1 MASKKLQ
8 GITIEINGNTSKL
21 NESLKNVNGT
31 IYKANNELKQ
41 LNSALKLDPK
51 NTQLLA
57 EKQDVLKKNIQASRD
72 KLHQLITAQK
82 QLGKYQNLTEE
93 QKEKYRELSVAI
105 TSSKKAVESM
115 NKELFKSSSSAVH
128 FKELGNTLK
137 SVGNVASEV
146 MKKVAAVTTAVSGAL
161 TAVVGMGVK
170 SYSSYEQNVGGV
182 ETLYALSEKEI
193 QEYADTY
200 GISVEEVK
208 ANNEIMNSSINTVMN
223 NAKQAYKTAGLSAN
237 EYMENV
243 TSFTASLL
251 QSLDG
256 NTQEAASVA
265 DMALI
270 DMADNAN
277 KFGTDMSSIQ
287 HAYQGFAKQNYTMLD
302 NLKLGYGGTKEE
314 MGRLLMDAQKLTDVK
329 YDINN
334 LSDVYNAIHAI
345 QENLGVTGTTAK
357 EAESTI
363 TGSAASMKS
372 AFDNFLNGSG
382 SPEALASTITVF
394 VGNITNAIVQLAP
407 NILNGIVTVINQLIP
422 QVGQLLIN
430 LVPMLWDTLN
440 ELLTSTLNL
449 ISENVD
455 PLVNTVLD
463 LVTSFINFILD
474 NLPRIIEV
482 GLQIVLALATGITDR
497 IDDIIPAVISVILKI
512 VEIIVDNV
520 DLIIEATLKLM
531 IGISK
536 GIIQSIPEI
545 LTKIVI
551 LTVKIIKAL
560 LDLLSPSNIWDVGK
574 QIVKGIWEGIS
585 NGFDWF
591 KKKIKGWV
599 GNVMSF
605 IKNLFGIHS
614 PSRVMRDEVGLQI
627 GRGVANGITKS
638 VSDVQNAMSYLSGK
652 VQTSFNPVINPTT
665 NTNPFI
671 LQIDKFVNNREQDV
685 QGLAEEMEFY
695 RRRAALAKGGN

>member
-72 KLHQLITAQK
+72 KLHQLITAQQ

-115 NKELFKSSSSAVH
+115 NNELKKTSSIDLSKIGS
-128 FKELGNTLK
+128 TLK
-137 SVGNVASEV
+137 TVGNVASEV

-170 SYSSYEQNVGGV
+170 SYASYEQNIGGV
-182 ETLYALSEKEI
+182 ETLFKDS
-193 QEYADTY
+193 ADK
-200 GISVEEVK
+200 VLE
-208 ANNEIMNSSINTVMN
+208 
-223 NAKQAYKTAGLSAN
+223 NAQNAYKTSGLSAN
-237 EYMENV
+237 DYMETV
-243 TSFTASLL
+243 TSFSASLL
-251 QSLDG
+251 QSLGGD
-256 NTQEAASVA
+256 TEKAANIA
-265 DMALI
+265 DMALV

-287 HAYQGFAKQNYTMLD
+287 NAYQGFAKQNYTMLD
-302 NLKLGYGGTKEE
+302 NLKLGYGGTKSE
-314 MGRLLMDAQKLTDVK
+314 MERLLADAQKLTGVK

-345 QENLGVTGTTAK
+345 QVNLDVTGTTAK
-357 EAESTI
+357 EAETTI
-363 TGSAASMKS
+363 SGSAASMKS

-394 VGNITNAIVQLAP
+394 VGNITNAITKLAP

-482 GLQIVLALATGITDR
+482 GLQVVLALATGITDR

-536 GIIQSIPEI
+536 GIVQSIPKI

-695 RRRAALAKGGN
+695 RRQAALAKGGN

>member
-72 KLHQLITAQK
+72 KLHQLITAQQ

-115 NKELFKSSSSAVH
+115 NNELKKTSSIDLSKIGS
-128 FKELGNTLK
+128 TLK
-137 SVGNVASEV
+137 TVGNVASEV

-170 SYSSYEQNVGGV
+170 SYASYEQNIGGV
-182 ETLYALSEKEI
+182 ETLFKDS
-193 QEYADTY
+193 ADK
-200 GISVEEVK
+200 VLE
-208 ANNEIMNSSINTVMN
+208 
-223 NAKQAYKTAGLSAN
+223 NAQNAYKTSGLSAN
-237 EYMENV
+237 DYMETV
-243 TSFTASLL
+243 TSFSASLL
-251 QSLDG
+251 QSLGGD
-256 NTQEAASVA
+256 TEKAANVA
-265 DMALI
+265 DMALV

-287 HAYQGFAKQNYTMLD
+287 NAYQGFAKQNYTMLD
-302 NLKLGYGGTKEE
+302 NLKLGYGGTKSE
-314 MGRLLMDAQKLTDVK
+314 MERLLADAQKLTGVK

-345 QENLGVTGTTAK
+345 QVNLDVTGTTAK
-357 EAESTI
+357 EAETTI
-363 TGSAASMKS
+363 SGSAASMKS

-382 SPEALASTITVF
+382 SPEALASSITTF
-394 VGNITNAIVQLAP
+394 VGNITNVITKLAP

-422 QVGQLLIN
+422 QIGQLLNN
-430 LVPMLWDTLN
+430 LVPMLWNTLN

-536 GIIQSIPEI
+536 GIVQSIPEI

-551 LTVKIIKAL
+551 LTAKIIKAL

-695 RRRAALAKGGN
+695 RRQAALAKGGN

>member
-72 KLHQLITAQK
+72 KLHQLITAQQ

-115 NKELFKSSSSAVH
+115 NNELKKTSSIDLSKIGS
-128 FKELGNTLK
+128 TLK
-137 SVGNVASEV
+137 TVGNVASEV

-170 SYSSYEQNVGGV
+170 SYASYEQNIGGV
-182 ETLYALSEKEI
+182 ETLFKDS
-193 QEYADTY
+193 ADK
-200 GISVEEVK
+200 VLE
-208 ANNEIMNSSINTVMN
+208 
-223 NAKQAYKTAGLSAN
+223 NAQNAYKTSGLSAN
-237 EYMENV
+237 DYMETV
-243 TSFTASLL
+243 TSFSASLL
-251 QSLDG
+251 QSLGGD
-256 NTQEAASVA
+256 TEKAANVA
-265 DMALI
+265 DMALV

-287 HAYQGFAKQNYTMLD
+287 NAYQGFAKQNYTMLD
-302 NLKLGYGGTKEE
+302 NLKLGYGGTKSE
-314 MGRLLMDAQKLTDVK
+314 MERLLADAQKLTGVK

-345 QENLGVTGTTAK
+345 QVNLDVTGTTAK
-357 EAESTI
+357 EAKTTI
-363 TGSAASMKS
+363 SGSAASMKS

-394 VGNITNAIVQLAP
+394 VGNITNAITKLAP

-536 GIIQSIPEI
+536 GIVQSIPEI

-560 LDLLSPSNIWDVGK
+560 LDLLSPLNIWDVGK

-695 RRRAALAKGGN
+695 RRQAALAKGGN

>member
-21 NESLKNVNGT
+21 NESLKNVNST
-31 IYKANNELKQ
+31 IYKANDELKK

-72 KLHQLITAQK
+72 KLHQLITAQQ

-115 NKELFKSSSSAVH
+115 NNELKKTSSIDLSKIGS
-128 FKELGNTLK
+128 TLK
-137 SVGNVASEV
+137 TVGNVASEV

-170 SYSSYEQNVGGV
+170 SYASYEQNIGGV
-182 ETLYALSEKEI
+182 ETLFKDS
-193 QEYADTY
+193 ADK
-200 GISVEEVK
+200 VLE
-208 ANNEIMNSSINTVMN
+208 
-223 NAKQAYKTAGLSAN
+223 NAQNAYKTSGLSAN
-237 EYMENV
+237 DYMETV
-243 TSFTASLL
+243 TSFSASLL
-251 QSLDG
+251 QSLGGD
-256 NTQEAASVA
+256 TEKAANIA
-265 DMALI
+265 DMALV

-287 HAYQGFAKQNYTMLD
+287 NAYQGFAKQNYTMLD
-302 NLKLGYGGTKEE
+302 NLKLGYGGTKSE
-314 MGRLLMDAQKLTDVK
+314 MERLLADAQKLTGVK

-345 QENLGVTGTTAK
+345 QVNLDVTGTTAK
-357 EAESTI
+357 EAETTI
-363 TGSAASMKS
+363 SGSAASMKS

-394 VGNITNAIVQLAP
+394 VGNITNAITKLAP

-536 GIIQSIPEI
+536 GIVQSIPEI

-695 RRRAALAKGGN
+695 RRQAALAKGGN

>member
-57 EKQDVLKKNIQASRD
+57 EKQDVLKKNIHASRD
-72 KLHQLITAQK
+72 KLHQLITAQQ

-115 NKELFKSSSSAVH
+115 NNELKKTSSIDLSKIGS
-128 FKELGNTLK
+128 TLK
-137 SVGNVASEV
+137 TVGNVASEV

-170 SYSSYEQNVGGV
+170 SYASYEQNIGGV
-182 ETLYALSEKEI
+182 ETLFKDS
-193 QEYADTY
+193 ADK
-200 GISVEEVK
+200 VLE
-208 ANNEIMNSSINTVMN
+208 
-223 NAKQAYKTAGLSAN
+223 NAQNAYKTSGLSAN
-237 EYMENV
+237 DYMETV
-243 TSFTASLL
+243 TSFSASLL
-251 QSLDG
+251 QSLGGD
-256 NTQEAASVA
+256 TEKAANIA
-265 DMALI
+265 DMALV

-287 HAYQGFAKQNYTMLD
+287 NAYQGFAKQNYTMLD
-302 NLKLGYGGTKEE
+302 NLKLGYGGTKSE
-314 MGRLLMDAQKLTDVK
+314 MERLLADAQKLTGVK

-345 QENLGVTGTTAK
+345 QVNLDVTGTTAK
-357 EAESTI
+357 EAETTI
-363 TGSAASMKS
+363 SGSAASMKS

-394 VGNITNAIVQLAP
+394 VGNITNAITKLAP

-520 DLIIEATLKLM
+520 DLIIDAAIKLM

-536 GIIQSIPEI
+536 GIVQSIPEI

-551 LTVKIIKAL
+551 LTAKIIKAL

-695 RRRAALAKGGN
+695 RRQAALAKGGN

>member
-72 KLHQLITAQK
+72 KLHQLITAQQ

-115 NKELFKSSSSAVH
+115 NNELKKTSSIDLSKIGS
-128 FKELGNTLK
+128 TLK
-137 SVGNVASEV
+137 TVGNVASEV

-170 SYSSYEQNVGGV
+170 SYASYEQNIGGV
-182 ETLYALSEKEI
+182 ETLFKDS
-193 QEYADTY
+193 ADK
-200 GISVEEVK
+200 VLE
-208 ANNEIMNSSINTVMN
+208 
-223 NAKQAYKTAGLSAN
+223 NAQNAYKTSGLSAN
-237 EYMENV
+237 DYMETV
-243 TSFTASLL
+243 TSFSASLL
-251 QSLDG
+251 QSLGGD
-256 NTQEAASVA
+256 TEKAANIA
-265 DMALI
+265 DMALV

-287 HAYQGFAKQNYTMLD
+287 NAYQGFAKQNYTMLD
-302 NLKLGYGGTKEE
+302 NLKLGYGGTKSE
-314 MGRLLMDAQKLTDVK
+314 MERLLADAQKLTGVK

-345 QENLGVTGTTAK
+345 QVNLDVTGTTAK
-357 EAESTI
+357 EAETTI
-363 TGSAASMKS
+363 SGSAASMKS

-394 VGNITNAIVQLAP
+394 VGNITNAITKLAP

-520 DLIIEATLKLM
+520 DLIIDAAIKLM

-536 GIIQSIPEI
+536 GIVQSIPEI

-551 LTVKIIKAL
+551 LTAKIIKAL
-560 LDLLSPSNIWDVGK
+560 LDLLSPSNLLDVGS
-574 QIVKGIWEGIS
+574 QIVRGIWEGIS

-695 RRRAALAKGGN
+695 RRQAALAKGGN

>member
-72 KLHQLITAQK
+72 KLHQLITAQQ

-105 TSSKKAVESM
+105 TSSKNAVKSM

-161 TAVVGMGVK
+161 TTVVGMGVK
-170 SYSSYEQNVGGV
+170 SYASYEQNIGGV
-182 ETLYALSEKEI
+182 ETLFKDS
-193 QEYADTY
+193 ADK
-200 GISVEEVK
+200 VLE
-208 ANNEIMNSSINTVMN
+208 
-223 NAKQAYKTAGLSAN
+223 NAQNAYKTSGLSAN
-237 EYMENV
+237 DYMETV
-243 TSFTASLL
+243 TSFSASLL
-251 QSLDG
+251 QSLGGD
-256 NTQEAASVA
+256 TEKAANVA
-265 DMALI
+265 DMALV

-287 HAYQGFAKQNYTMLD
+287 NAYQGFAKQNYTMLD
-302 NLKLGYGGTKEE
+302 NLKLGYGGTKSE
-314 MGRLLMDAQKLTDVK
+314 MERLLADAQKLTGVK

-345 QENLGVTGTTAK
+345 QVNLDVTGTTAK
-357 EAESTI
+357 EAETTI
-363 TGSAASMKS
+363 SGSAASMKS

-394 VGNITNAIVQLAP
+394 VGNITNAITKLAP

-497 IDDIIPAVISVILKI
+497 IDDIIPAVISVILKM

-574 QIVKGIWEGIS
+574 QIIKGIWEGIS

-695 RRRAALAKGGN
+695 RRQAALAKGGN

>member
-72 KLHQLITAQK
+72 KLHQLITAQQ

-115 NKELFKSSSSAVH
+115 NNELKKTSSIDLSKIGS
-128 FKELGNTLK
+128 TLK
-137 SVGNVASEV
+137 TVGNVASEV

-170 SYSSYEQNVGGV
+170 SYASYEQNIGGV
-182 ETLYALSEKEI
+182 ETLFKDS
-193 QEYADTY
+193 ADK
-200 GISVEEVK
+200 VLE
-208 ANNEIMNSSINTVMN
+208 
-223 NAKQAYKTAGLSAN
+223 NAQNAYKTSGLSAN
-237 EYMENV
+237 DYMETV
-243 TSFTASLL
+243 TSFSASLL
-251 QSLDG
+251 QSLGGD
-256 NTQEAASVA
+256 TEKAANVA
-265 DMALI
+265 DMALV

-287 HAYQGFAKQNYTMLD
+287 NAYQGFAKQNYTMLD
-302 NLKLGYGGTKEE
+302 NLKLGYGGTKSE
-314 MGRLLMDAQKLTDVK
+314 MERLLADAQKLTGVK

-345 QENLGVTGTTAK
+345 QVNLDVTGTTAK
-357 EAESTI
+357 EAKTTI
-363 TGSAASMKS
+363 SGSAASMKS

-394 VGNITNAIVQLAP
+394 VGNITNAITKLAP

-536 GIIQSIPEI
+536 GIVQSIPEI

-574 QIVKGIWEGIS
+574 QIVKGIWEGIN

-695 RRRAALAKGGN
+695 RRQAALAKGGN

>member
-72 KLHQLITAQK
+72 KLHQLITAQQ

-105 TSSKKAVESM
+105 ASSKKAVESM
-115 NKELFKSSSSAVH
+115 NNELKKTSSIDLSKIGS
-128 FKELGNTLK
+128 TLK
-137 SVGNVASEV
+137 TVGNVASEV

-170 SYSSYEQNVGGV
+170 SYASYEQNIGGV
-182 ETLYALSEKEI
+182 ETLFKDS
-193 QEYADTY
+193 ADK
-200 GISVEEVK
+200 VLE
-208 ANNEIMNSSINTVMN
+208 
-223 NAKQAYKTAGLSAN
+223 NAQNAYKTSGLSAN
-237 EYMENV
+237 DYMETV
-243 TSFTASLL
+243 TSFSASLL
-251 QSLDG
+251 QSLGGD
-256 NTQEAASVA
+256 TEKAANVA
-265 DMALI
+265 DMALV

-287 HAYQGFAKQNYTMLD
+287 NAYQGFAKQNYTMLD
-302 NLKLGYGGTKEE
+302 NLKLGYGGTKSE
-314 MGRLLMDAQKLTDVK
+314 MERLLADAQKLTGVK

-345 QENLGVTGTTAK
+345 QVNLDVTGTTAK
-357 EAESTI
+357 EATTTI
-363 TGSAASMKS
+363 SGSAASMKS

-394 VGNITNAIVQLAP
+394 VGNITNAITKLAP

-482 GLQIVLALATGITDR
+482 GLQIVLALATGIADR

-536 GIIQSIPEI
+536 GIVQSIPEI

-695 RRRAALAKGGN
+695 RRQAALAKGGN

>member
-72 KLHQLITAQK
+72 KLHQLITAQQ

-105 TSSKKAVESM
+105 TSSKNAVKSM

-161 TAVVGMGVK
+161 TTVVGMGVK
-170 SYSSYEQNVGGV
+170 SYASYEQNIGGV
-182 ETLYALSEKEI
+182 ETLFKDS
-193 QEYADTY
+193 ADK
-200 GISVEEVK
+200 VLE
-208 ANNEIMNSSINTVMN
+208 
-223 NAKQAYKTAGLSAN
+223 NAQNAYKTSGLSAN
-237 EYMENV
+237 DYMETV
-243 TSFTASLL
+243 TSFSASLL
-251 QSLDG
+251 QSLGGD
-256 NTQEAASVA
+256 TEKAANIA
-265 DMALI
+265 DMALV

-287 HAYQGFAKQNYTMLD
+287 NAYQGFAKQNYTMLD
-302 NLKLGYGGTKEE
+302 NLKLGYGGTKSE
-314 MGRLLMDAQKLTDVK
+314 MERLLADAQKLTGVK

-345 QENLGVTGTTAK
+345 QVNLDVTGTTAK
-357 EAESTI
+357 EAETTI
-363 TGSAASMKS
+363 SGSAASMKS

-394 VGNITNAIVQLAP
+394 VGNITNAITKLAP

-520 DLIIEATLKLM
+520 DLIIDAAIKLM

-536 GIIQSIPEI
+536 GIVQSIPEI

-551 LTVKIIKAL
+551 LTAKIIKAL

-695 RRRAALAKGGN
+695 RRQAALAKGGN

>member
-72 KLHQLITAQK
+72 KLHQLITAQQ

-115 NKELFKSSSSAVH
+115 NNELKKTSSIDLSKIGS
-128 FKELGNTLK
+128 TLK
-137 SVGNVASEV
+137 TVGNVASEV

-170 SYSSYEQNVGGV
+170 SYASYEQNIGGV
-182 ETLYALSEKEI
+182 ETLFKDS
-193 QEYADTY
+193 ADK
-200 GISVEEVK
+200 VLE
-208 ANNEIMNSSINTVMN
+208 
-223 NAKQAYKTAGLSAN
+223 NAQNAYKTSGLSAN
-237 EYMENV
+237 DYMETV
-243 TSFTASLL
+243 TSFSASLL
-251 QSLDG
+251 QSLGGD
-256 NTQEAASVA
+256 TEKAANIA
-265 DMALI
+265 DMALV

-287 HAYQGFAKQNYTMLD
+287 NAYQGFAKQNYTMLD
-302 NLKLGYGGTKEE
+302 NLKLGYGGTKSE
-314 MGRLLMDAQKLTDVK
+314 MERLLADAQKLTGVK

-345 QENLGVTGTTAK
+345 QVNLDVTGTTAK
-357 EAESTI
+357 EAETTI
-363 TGSAASMKS
+363 SGSAASMKS

-394 VGNITNAIVQLAP
+394 VGNITNAITKLAP

-422 QVGQLLIN
+422 QVGQLLNN
-430 LVPMLWDTLN
+430 LVPMLWNTLN

-497 IDDIIPAVISVILKI
+497 IDNIIPAVISVILKI

-551 LTVKIIKAL
+551 LTAKIIKAL
-560 LDLLSPSNIWDVGK
+560 LDLLSPSNLLDVGS
-574 QIVKGIWEGIS
+574 QIVRGIWEGIS

-591 KKKIKGWV
+591 KKKIKSWV

-695 RRRAALAKGGN
+695 RRQAALAKGGN

>member
-72 KLHQLITAQK
+72 KLHQLITAQQ

-115 NKELFKSSSSAVH
+115 NNELKKTSSIDLSKIGS
-128 FKELGNTLK
+128 TLK
-137 SVGNVASEV
+137 TVGNVASEV

-170 SYSSYEQNVGGV
+170 SYASYEQNIGGV
-182 ETLYALSEKEI
+182 ETLFKDS
-193 QEYADTY
+193 ADK
-200 GISVEEVK
+200 VLE
-208 ANNEIMNSSINTVMN
+208 
-223 NAKQAYKTAGLSAN
+223 NAQNAYKTSGLSAN
-237 EYMENV
+237 DYMETV
-243 TSFTASLL
+243 TSFSASLL
-251 QSLDG
+251 QSLGGD
-256 NTQEAASVA
+256 TEKAANVA
-265 DMALI
+265 DMALV

-287 HAYQGFAKQNYTMLD
+287 NAYQGFAKQNYTMLD
-302 NLKLGYGGTKEE
+302 NLKLGYGGTKSE
-314 MGRLLMDAQKLTDVK
+314 MERLLADAQKLTGVK

-345 QENLGVTGTTAK
+345 QVNLDVTGTTAK
-357 EAESTI
+357 EAKTTI
-363 TGSAASMKS
+363 SGSAASMKS

-394 VGNITNAIVQLAP
+394 VGNITNVITKLAP

-536 GIIQSIPEI
+536 GIVQSIPEI

-695 RRRAALAKGGN
+695 RRQAALAKGGN

>member
-72 KLHQLITAQK
+72 KLHQLITAQQ

-115 NKELFKSSSSAVH
+115 NNELKKTSSIDLSKIGS
-128 FKELGNTLK
+128 TLK
-137 SVGNVASEV
+137 TVGNVASEV

-170 SYSSYEQNVGGV
+170 SYASYEQNIGGV
-182 ETLYALSEKEI
+182 ETLFKDS
-193 QEYADTY
+193 ADK
-200 GISVEEVK
+200 VLE
-208 ANNEIMNSSINTVMN
+208 
-223 NAKQAYKTAGLSAN
+223 NAQNAYKTSGLSAN
-237 EYMENV
+237 DYMETV
-243 TSFTASLL
+243 TSFSASLL
-251 QSLDG
+251 QSLGGD
-256 NTQEAASVA
+256 TEKAANVA
-265 DMALI
+265 DMALV

-287 HAYQGFAKQNYTMLD
+287 NAYQGFAKQNYTMLD
-302 NLKLGYGGTKEE
+302 NLKLGYGGTKSE
-314 MGRLLMDAQKLTDVK
+314 MERLLADAQKLTGVK

-345 QENLGVTGTTAK
+345 QVNLDVTGTTAK
-357 EAESTI
+357 EAETTI
-363 TGSAASMKS
+363 SGSAASMKS

-394 VGNITNAIVQLAP
+394 VGNITNAITKLAP

-430 LVPMLWDTLN
+430 LAPMLWDTLN

-551 LTVKIIKAL
+551 LTAKIIKAL
-560 LDLLSPSNIWDVGK
+560 LDLLSPSNLLDVGS
-574 QIVKGIWEGIS
+574 QIVRGIWEGIS

-591 KKKIKGWV
+591 KKKIKSWV

-695 RRRAALAKGGN
+695 RRQAALAKGGN

>member
-115 NKELFKSSSSAVH
+115 NNELKKTSSIDLSKIGS
-128 FKELGNTLK
+128 TLK
-137 SVGNVASEV
+137 TVGNVASEV

-170 SYSSYEQNVGGV
+170 SYASYEQNIGGV
-182 ETLYALSEKEI
+182 ETLFKDS
-193 QEYADTY
+193 ADK
-200 GISVEEVK
+200 VLE
-208 ANNEIMNSSINTVMN
+208 
-223 NAKQAYKTAGLSAN
+223 NAQNAYKTSGLSAN
-237 EYMENV
+237 DYMETV
-243 TSFTASLL
+243 TSFSASLL
-251 QSLDG
+251 QSLGGD
-256 NTQEAASVA
+256 TEKAANVA
-265 DMALI
+265 DMALV

-287 HAYQGFAKQNYTMLD
+287 NAYQGFAKQNYTMLD
-302 NLKLGYGGTKEE
+302 NLKLGYGGTKSE
-314 MGRLLMDAQKLTDVK
+314 MERLLADAQKLTGVK

-345 QENLGVTGTTAK
+345 QVNLDVTGTTAK
-357 EAESTI
+357 EAETTI
-363 TGSAASMKS
+363 SGSAASMKS

-394 VGNITNAIVQLAP
+394 VGNVTNAITKLAP

-482 GLQIVLALATGITDR
+482 GLQIVLALATGIADR

-520 DLIIEATLKLM
+520 DLIIDATLKLM

-536 GIIQSIPEI
+536 GIVQSIPEI

-551 LTVKIIKAL
+551 LTTKIIKAL
-560 LDLLSPSNIWDVGK
+560 LDLLSPSNLLDVGS
-574 QIVKGIWEGIS
+574 QIVRGIWEGIS

-591 KKKIKGWV
+591 KKKIKSWV

-695 RRRAALAKGGN
+695 RRQAALAKGGN

>member
-72 KLHQLITAQK
+72 KLHQLITAQQ

-115 NKELFKSSSSAVH
+115 NNELKKTSSIDLSKIGS
-128 FKELGNTLK
+128 TLK
-137 SVGNVASEV
+137 TVGNVASEV

-170 SYSSYEQNVGGV
+170 SYASYEQNIGGV
-182 ETLYALSEKEI
+182 ETLFKDS
-193 QEYADTY
+193 ADK
-200 GISVEEVK
+200 VLE
-208 ANNEIMNSSINTVMN
+208 
-223 NAKQAYKTAGLSAN
+223 NAQNAYKTSGLSAN
-237 EYMENV
+237 DYMETV
-243 TSFTASLL
+243 TSFSASLL
-251 QSLDG
+251 QSLGGD
-256 NTQEAASVA
+256 TEKAANIA
-265 DMALI
+265 DMALV

-287 HAYQGFAKQNYTMLD
+287 NAYQGFAKQNYTMLD
-302 NLKLGYGGTKEE
+302 NLKLGYGGTKSE
-314 MGRLLMDAQKLTDVK
+314 MERLLADAQKLTGVK

-345 QENLGVTGTTAK
+345 QVNLDVTGTTAK
-357 EAESTI
+357 EAETTI
-363 TGSAASMKS
+363 SGSAASMKS

-394 VGNITNAIVQLAP
+394 VGNITNAITKLAP

-520 DLIIEATLKLM
+520 DLIIDAAIKLM

-536 GIIQSIPEI
+536 GIVQSIPEI

-551 LTVKIIKAL
+551 LTAKIIKAL

-695 RRRAALAKGGN
+695 RRQAALAKGGN

>member
-72 KLHQLITAQK
+72 KLHQLITAQQ

-105 TSSKKAVESM
+105 TSSKNAVKSM

-161 TAVVGMGVK
+161 TTVVGMGVK
-170 SYSSYEQNVGGV
+170 SYASYEQNIGGV
-182 ETLYALSEKEI
+182 ETLFKDS
-193 QEYADTY
+193 ADK
-200 GISVEEVK
+200 VLE
-208 ANNEIMNSSINTVMN
+208 
-223 NAKQAYKTAGLSAN
+223 NAQNAYKTSGLSAN
-237 EYMENV
+237 DYMETV
-243 TSFTASLL
+243 TSFSASLL
-251 QSLDG
+251 QSLGGD
-256 NTQEAASVA
+256 TEKAANVA
-265 DMALI
+265 DMALV

-287 HAYQGFAKQNYTMLD
+287 NAYQGFAKQNYTMLD
-302 NLKLGYGGTKEE
+302 NLKLGYGGTKSE
-314 MGRLLMDAQKLTDVK
+314 MERLLADAQKLTGVK

-345 QENLGVTGTTAK
+345 QVNLDVTGTTAK
-357 EAESTI
+357 EAETTI
-363 TGSAASMKS
+363 SGSAASMKS

-394 VGNITNAIVQLAP
+394 VGNITNAITKLAP

-497 IDDIIPAVISVILKI
+497 IDDIIPAVISVILKM

-695 RRRAALAKGGN
+695 RRQAALAKGGN

>member
-72 KLHQLITAQK
+72 KLHQLITAQQ

-115 NKELFKSSSSAVH
+115 NNELKKTSSIDLSKIGS
-128 FKELGNTLK
+128 TLK
-137 SVGNVASEV
+137 TVGNVASEV

-170 SYSSYEQNVGGV
+170 SYASYEQNIGGV
-182 ETLYALSEKEI
+182 ETLFKDS
-193 QEYADTY
+193 ADK
-200 GISVEEVK
+200 VLE
-208 ANNEIMNSSINTVMN
+208 
-223 NAKQAYKTAGLSAN
+223 NAQNAYKTSGLSAN
-237 EYMENV
+237 DYMETV
-243 TSFTASLL
+243 TSFSASLL
-251 QSLDG
+251 QSLGGD
-256 NTQEAASVA
+256 TEKAANIA
-265 DMALI
+265 DMALV

-287 HAYQGFAKQNYTMLD
+287 NAYQGFAKQNYTMLD
-302 NLKLGYGGTKEE
+302 NLKLGYGGTKSE
-314 MGRLLMDAQKLTDVK
+314 MERLLADAQKLTGVK

-345 QENLGVTGTTAK
+345 QVNLDVTGTTAK
-357 EAESTI
+357 EAETTI
-363 TGSAASMKS
+363 SGSAASMKS

-394 VGNITNAIVQLAP
+394 VGNITNAITKLAP

-512 VEIIVDNV
+512 IEIIVDNV
-520 DLIIEATLKLM
+520 DLIIDAAIKLM

-536 GIIQSIPEI
+536 GIVQSIPEI

-551 LTVKIIKAL
+551 LTAKIIKAL

-695 RRRAALAKGGN
+695 RRQAALAKGGN

>member
-72 KLHQLITAQK
+72 KLHQLITAQQ

-115 NKELFKSSSSAVH
+115 NNELKKTSSIDLSKIGS
-128 FKELGNTLK
+128 TLK
-137 SVGNVASEV
+137 TVGNVASEV

-161 TAVVGMGVK
+161 TTVVGMGVK
-170 SYSSYEQNVGGV
+170 SYASYEQNIGGV
-182 ETLYALSEKEI
+182 ETLFKDS
-193 QEYADTY
+193 ADK
-200 GISVEEVK
+200 VLE
-208 ANNEIMNSSINTVMN
+208 
-223 NAKQAYKTAGLSAN
+223 NAQNAYKTSGLSAN
-237 EYMENV
+237 DYMETV
-243 TSFTASLL
+243 TSFSASLL
-251 QSLDG
+251 QSLGGD
-256 NTQEAASVA
+256 TEKAANVA
-265 DMALI
+265 DMALV

-287 HAYQGFAKQNYTMLD
+287 NAYQGFAKQNYTMLD
-302 NLKLGYGGTKEE
+302 NLKLGYGGTKSE
-314 MGRLLMDAQKLTDVK
+314 MERLLADAQKLTGVK

-345 QENLGVTGTTAK
+345 QVNLDVTGTTAK
-357 EAESTI
+357 EAETTI
-363 TGSAASMKS
+363 SGSAASMKS

-394 VGNITNAIVQLAP
+394 VGNITNAITKLAP

-520 DLIIEATLKLM
+520 DLIIDAAIKLM

-536 GIIQSIPEI
+536 GIVQSIPEI

-551 LTVKIIKAL
+551 LTAKIIKAL

-695 RRRAALAKGGN
+695 RRQAALAKGGN

>member
-72 KLHQLITAQK
+72 KLHQLITAQQ

-115 NKELFKSSSSAVH
+115 NNELKKTSSIDLSKIGS
-128 FKELGNTLK
+128 TLK
-137 SVGNVASEV
+137 TVGNVASEV

-170 SYSSYEQNVGGV
+170 SYASYEQNIGGV
-182 ETLYALSEKEI
+182 ETLFKDS
-193 QEYADTY
+193 ADK
-200 GISVEEVK
+200 VLE
-208 ANNEIMNSSINTVMN
+208 
-223 NAKQAYKTAGLSAN
+223 NAQNAYKTSGLSAN
-237 EYMENV
+237 DYMETV
-243 TSFTASLL
+243 TSFSASLL
-251 QSLDG
+251 QSLGGD
-256 NTQEAASVA
+256 TEKAANVA
-265 DMALI
+265 DMALV

-287 HAYQGFAKQNYTMLD
+287 NAYQGFAKQNYTMLD
-302 NLKLGYGGTKEE
+302 NLKLGYGGTKSE
-314 MGRLLMDAQKLTDVK
+314 MERLLADAQKLTGVK

-345 QENLGVTGTTAK
+345 QVNLDVTGTTAK
-357 EAESTI
+357 EAETTI
-363 TGSAASMKS
+363 SGSAASMKS

-394 VGNITNAIVQLAP
+394 VGNITNAITKLAP

-497 IDDIIPAVISVILKI
+497 IDDIIPAVISVILKM

-695 RRRAALAKGGN
+695 RRQAALAKGGN

>member
-72 KLHQLITAQK
+72 KLHQLITAQQ

-105 TSSKKAVESM
+105 ASSKKAVESM
-115 NKELFKSSSSAVH
+115 NNELKKTSSIDLSKIGS
-128 FKELGNTLK
+128 TLK
-137 SVGNVASEV
+137 TVGNVASEV

-170 SYSSYEQNVGGV
+170 SYASYEQNIGGV
-182 ETLYALSEKEI
+182 ETLFKDS
-193 QEYADTY
+193 ADK
-200 GISVEEVK
+200 VLE
-208 ANNEIMNSSINTVMN
+208 
-223 NAKQAYKTAGLSAN
+223 NAQNAYKTSGLSAN
-237 EYMENV
+237 DYMETV
-243 TSFTASLL
+243 TSFSASLL
-251 QSLDG
+251 QSLGGD
-256 NTQEAASVA
+256 TEKAANVA
-265 DMALI
+265 DMALV

-287 HAYQGFAKQNYTMLD
+287 NAYQGFAKQNYTMLD
-302 NLKLGYGGTKEE
+302 NLKLGYGGTKSE
-314 MGRLLMDAQKLTDVK
+314 MERLLADAQKLTGVK

-345 QENLGVTGTTAK
+345 QVNLDVTGTTAK
-357 EAESTI
+357 EAETTI
-363 TGSAASMKS
+363 SGSAASMKS

-394 VGNITNAIVQLAP
+394 VGNITNAITKLVP

-520 DLIIEATLKLM
+520 DLIIDAAIKLM

-536 GIIQSIPEI
+536 GIVQSIPEI

-551 LTVKIIKAL
+551 LTAKIIKAL
-560 LDLLSPSNIWDVGK
+560 LDLLSPSNLLDVGS
-574 QIVKGIWEGIS
+574 QIVRGIWEGIS

-695 RRRAALAKGGN
+695 RRQASLAKGGN

>member
-115 NKELFKSSSSAVH
+115 NNELKKTSSIDLSKIGS
-128 FKELGNTLK
+128 TLK
-137 SVGNVASEV
+137 TVGNVASEV

-170 SYSSYEQNVGGV
+170 SYASYEQNIGGV
-182 ETLYALSEKEI
+182 ETLFKDS
-193 QEYADTY
+193 ADK
-200 GISVEEVK
+200 VLE
-208 ANNEIMNSSINTVMN
+208 
-223 NAKQAYKTAGLSAN
+223 NAQNAYKTSGLSAN
-237 EYMENV
+237 DYMETV
-243 TSFTASLL
+243 TSFSASLL
-251 QSLDG
+251 QSLGGD
-256 NTQEAASVA
+256 TEKAANVA
-265 DMALI
+265 DMALV

-287 HAYQGFAKQNYTMLD
+287 NAYQGFAKQNYTMLD
-302 NLKLGYGGTKEE
+302 NLKLGYGGTKSE
-314 MGRLLMDAQKLTDVK
+314 MERLLADAQKLTGVK

-345 QENLGVTGTTAK
+345 QVNLDVTGTTAK
-357 EAESTI
+357 EAETTI
-363 TGSAASMKS
+363 SGSAASMKS

-394 VGNITNAIVQLAP
+394 VGNITNAITKLAP

-482 GLQIVLALATGITDR
+482 GLQIVLALATGIADR

-520 DLIIEATLKLM
+520 DLIIDATLKLM

-536 GIIQSIPEI
+536 GIVQSIPEI

-551 LTVKIIKAL
+551 LTAKIIKAL
-560 LDLLSPSNIWDVGK
+560 LDLLSPSNLLDVGS
-574 QIVKGIWEGIS
+574 QIVRGIWEGIS
-585 NGFDWF
+585 NGFDLF
-591 KKKIKGWV
+591 KKKIKSWV

-638 VSDVQNAMSYLSGK
+638 ISDVQNAMSYLSGK

-695 RRRAALAKGGN
+695 RRQAALAKGGN

>member
-72 KLHQLITAQK
+72 KLHQLITAQQ

-115 NKELFKSSSSAVH
+115 NNELKKTSSIDLSKIGS
-128 FKELGNTLK
+128 TLK
-137 SVGNVASEV
+137 TVGNVASEV

-170 SYSSYEQNVGGV
+170 SYASYEQNIGGV
-182 ETLYALSEKEI
+182 ETLFKDS
-193 QEYADTY
+193 ADK
-200 GISVEEVK
+200 VLE
-208 ANNEIMNSSINTVMN
+208 
-223 NAKQAYKTAGLSAN
+223 NAQNAYKTSGLSAN
-237 EYMENV
+237 DYMETV
-243 TSFTASLL
+243 TSFSASLL
-251 QSLDG
+251 QSLGGD
-256 NTQEAASVA
+256 TEKAANIA
-265 DMALI
+265 DMALV

-287 HAYQGFAKQNYTMLD
+287 NAYQGFAKQNYTMLD
-302 NLKLGYGGTKEE
+302 NLKLGYGGTKSE
-314 MGRLLMDAQKLTDVK
+314 MERLLADAQKLTGVK

-345 QENLGVTGTTAK
+345 QVNLDVTGTTAK
-357 EAESTI
+357 EAETTI
-363 TGSAASMKS
+363 SGSAASMKS

-382 SPEALASTITVF
+382 LPEALASTITVF
-394 VGNITNAIVQLAP
+394 VGNITNAITKLAP

-520 DLIIEATLKLM
+520 DLIIDAAIKLM

-536 GIIQSIPEI
+536 GIVQSIPEI

-551 LTVKIIKAL
+551 LTAKIIKAL

-695 RRRAALAKGGN
+695 RRQAALAKGGN

>member
-72 KLHQLITAQK
+72 KLHQLITAQQ

-115 NKELFKSSSSAVH
+115 NNELKKTSSIDLSKIGS
-128 FKELGNTLK
+128 TLK
-137 SVGNVASEV
+137 TVGNVASEV

-170 SYSSYEQNVGGV
+170 SYASYEQNIGGV
-182 ETLYALSEKEI
+182 ETLFKDS
-193 QEYADTY
+193 ADK
-200 GISVEEVK
+200 VLE
-208 ANNEIMNSSINTVMN
+208 
-223 NAKQAYKTAGLSAN
+223 NAQNAYKTSGLSAN
-237 EYMENV
+237 DYMETV
-243 TSFTASLL
+243 TSFSASLL
-251 QSLDG
+251 QSLGGD
-256 NTQEAASVA
+256 TEKAANVA
-265 DMALI
+265 DMALV

-287 HAYQGFAKQNYTMLD
+287 NAYQGFAKQNYTMLD
-302 NLKLGYGGTKEE
+302 NLKLGYGGTKSE
-314 MGRLLMDAQKLTDVK
+314 MERLLADAQKLTGVK

-345 QENLGVTGTTAK
+345 QVNLDVTGTTAK
-357 EAESTI
+357 EAETTI
-363 TGSAASMKS
+363 SGSAASMKS

-394 VGNITNAIVQLAP
+394 VGNITNAITKLAP

-520 DLIIEATLKLM
+520 DLIIDAAIKLM

-536 GIIQSIPEI
+536 GIVQSIPEI

-551 LTVKIIKAL
+551 LTAKIIKAL
-560 LDLLSPSNIWDVGK
+560 LDLLSPSNLLDVGS
-574 QIVKGIWEGIS
+574 QIVRGIWEGIS

-695 RRRAALAKGGN
+695 RRQAALAKGGN

>member
-72 KLHQLITAQK
+72 KLHQLITAQQ

-115 NKELFKSSSSAVH
+115 NNELKKTSSIDLSKIGS
-128 FKELGNTLK
+128 TLK
-137 SVGNVASEV
+137 TVGNVASEV

-170 SYSSYEQNVGGV
+170 SYASYEQNIGGV
-182 ETLYALSEKEI
+182 ETLFK
-193 QEYADTY
+193 D
-200 GISVEEVK
+200 SVDKVLE
-208 ANNEIMNSSINTVMN
+208 
-223 NAKQAYKTAGLSAN
+223 NAQNAYKTSGLSAN
-237 EYMENV
+237 DYMETV
-243 TSFTASLL
+243 TSFSASLL
-251 QSLDG
+251 QSLGGD
-256 NTQEAASVA
+256 TEKAANIA
-265 DMALI
+265 DMALV

-287 HAYQGFAKQNYTMLD
+287 NAYQGFAKQNYTMLD
-302 NLKLGYGGTKEE
+302 NLKLGYGGTKSE
-314 MGRLLMDAQKLTDVK
+314 MERLLADAQKLTGVK

-345 QENLGVTGTTAK
+345 QVNLDVTGTTAK
-357 EAESTI
+357 EAETTI
-363 TGSAASMKS
+363 SGSAASMKS

-394 VGNITNAIVQLAP
+394 VGNITNTITKLAP

-449 ISENVD
+449 ISENVE

-536 GIIQSIPEI
+536 GIVQSIPEI

-695 RRRAALAKGGN
+695 RRQAALAKGGN

>member
-72 KLHQLITAQK
+72 KLHQLITAQQ

-115 NKELFKSSSSAVH
+115 NNELKKTSSIDLSKIGS
-128 FKELGNTLK
+128 TLK
-137 SVGNVASEV
+137 TVGNVASEV

-170 SYSSYEQNVGGV
+170 SYASYEQNIGGV
-182 ETLYALSEKEI
+182 ETLFKDS
-193 QEYADTY
+193 ADK
-200 GISVEEVK
+200 VLE
-208 ANNEIMNSSINTVMN
+208 
-223 NAKQAYKTAGLSAN
+223 NAQNAYKTSGLSAN
-237 EYMENV
+237 DYMETV
-243 TSFTASLL
+243 TSFSASLL
-251 QSLDG
+251 QSLGGD
-256 NTQEAASVA
+256 TEKAANIA
-265 DMALI
+265 DMALV

-287 HAYQGFAKQNYTMLD
+287 NAYQGFAKQNYTMLD
-302 NLKLGYGGTKEE
+302 NLKLGYGGTKSE
-314 MGRLLMDAQKLTDVK
+314 MERLLADAQKLTGVK

-345 QENLGVTGTTAK
+345 QVNLDVTGTTAK
-357 EAESTI
+357 EAETTI
-363 TGSAASMKS
+363 SGSAASMKS

-394 VGNITNAIVQLAP
+394 VGNITNVITKLAP

-422 QVGQLLIN
+422 QIGQLLNN
-430 LVPMLWDTLN
+430 LVPMLWNTLN

-536 GIIQSIPEI
+536 GIVQSIPEI

-695 RRRAALAKGGN
+695 RRQAALAKGGN

>member
-72 KLHQLITAQK
+72 KLHQLITAQQ

-115 NKELFKSSSSAVH
+115 NNELKKTSSIDLSKIGS
-128 FKELGNTLK
+128 TLK
-137 SVGNVASEV
+137 TVGNVASEV

-170 SYSSYEQNVGGV
+170 SYASYEQNIGGV
-182 ETLYALSEKEI
+182 ETLFKDS
-193 QEYADTY
+193 ADK
-200 GISVEEVK
+200 VLE
-208 ANNEIMNSSINTVMN
+208 
-223 NAKQAYKTAGLSAN
+223 NAQNAYKTSGLSAN
-237 EYMENV
+237 DYMETV
-243 TSFTASLL
+243 TSFSASLL
-251 QSLDG
+251 QSLGGD
-256 NTQEAASVA
+256 TEKAANVA
-265 DMALI
+265 DMALV

-287 HAYQGFAKQNYTMLD
+287 NAYQGFAKQNYTMLD
-302 NLKLGYGGTKEE
+302 NLKLGYGGTKSE
-314 MGRLLMDAQKLTDVK
+314 MERLLADAQKLTGVK

-345 QENLGVTGTTAK
+345 QVNLDVTGTTAK
-357 EAESTI
+357 EAETTI
-363 TGSAASMKS
+363 SGSAASMKS

-394 VGNITNAIVQLAP
+394 VGNITNAITKLAP

-551 LTVKIIKAL
+551 LTAKIIKAL

-695 RRRAALAKGGN
+695 RRQAALAKGGN

>member
-1 MASKKLQ
+1 MASKKLE

-21 NESLKNVNGT
+21 NESLKNVNST
-31 IYKANNELKQ
+31 IYKANDELKK

-72 KLHQLITAQK
+72 KLQQLITAQQ

-105 TSSKKAVESM
+105 SSSKKAIESM
-115 NKELFKSSSSAVH
+115 NNELKKTSSIDMSKIGS
-128 FKELGNTLK
+128 TLK
-137 SVGNVASEV
+137 SVGTIASDV
-146 MKKVAAVTTAVSGAL
+146 MKKVATVTTAVSGAL

-170 SYSSYEQNVGGV
+170 SYASYEQNIGGV
-182 ETLYALSEKEI
+182 ETLFKDS
-193 QEYADTY
+193 ADKV
-200 GISVEEVK
+200 VE
-208 ANNEIMNSSINTVMN
+208 
-223 NAKQAYKTAGLSAN
+223 NAKNAYKTSGLSAN
-237 EYMENV
+237 EYMETV
-243 TSFTASLL
+243 TSFSASLL
-251 QSLDG
+251 QSLGGD
-256 NTQEAASVA
+256 TEKAASVA
-265 DMALI
+265 DMALV

-287 HAYQGFAKQNYTMLD
+287 SAYQGFAKQNYTMLD
-302 NLKLGYGGTKEE
+302 NLKLGYGGTKSE
-314 MGRLLMDAQKLTDVK
+314 MERLLADAQKLTDVE

-394 VGNITNAIVQLAP
+394 VGNVTNAIVQLAP

-482 GLQIVLALATGITDR
+482 GLQIVLALATGIADR

-520 DLIIEATLKLM
+520 DLIIDAAIKLM

-536 GIIQSIPEI
+536 GIVQSIPEI

-551 LTVKIIKAL
+551 LTVKIRKTL

-695 RRRAALAKGGN
+695 RKQAALAKGGN

>member
-72 KLHQLITAQK
+72 KLHQLITAQQ

-115 NKELFKSSSSAVH
+115 NNELKKTSSIDLSKIGS
-128 FKELGNTLK
+128 TLK
-137 SVGNVASEV
+137 TVGNVASEV

-170 SYSSYEQNVGGV
+170 SYASYEQNIGGV
-182 ETLYALSEKEI
+182 ETLFKDS
-193 QEYADTY
+193 ADK
-200 GISVEEVK
+200 VLE
-208 ANNEIMNSSINTVMN
+208 
-223 NAKQAYKTAGLSAN
+223 NAQNAYKTSGLSAN
-237 EYMENV
+237 DYMETV
-243 TSFTASLL
+243 TSFSASLL
-251 QSLDG
+251 QSLGGD
-256 NTQEAASVA
+256 TEKAANVA
-265 DMALI
+265 DMALV

-287 HAYQGFAKQNYTMLD
+287 NAYQGFAKQNYNMLD
-302 NLKLGYGGTKEE
+302 NLKLGYGGTKSE
-314 MGRLLMDAQKLTDVK
+314 MERLLADAQKLTGVK

-345 QENLGVTGTTAK
+345 QVNLDVTGTTAK
-357 EAESTI
+357 EAETTI
-363 TGSAASMKS
+363 SGSAASMKS

-394 VGNITNAIVQLAP
+394 VGNITNAITKLAP

-536 GIIQSIPEI
+536 GIVQSIPEI

-551 LTVKIIKAL
+551 LTAKIIKAL
-560 LDLLSPSNIWDVGK
+560 LDLLSPSNLLDVGS
-574 QIVKGIWEGIS
+574 QIVRGIWEGIS

-591 KKKIKGWV
+591 KKKIKSWV

-695 RRRAALAKGGN
+695 RRQAALAKGGN

>member
-72 KLHQLITAQK
+72 KLHQLITAQQ

-115 NKELFKSSSSAVH
+115 NNELKKTSSIDLSKIGS
-128 FKELGNTLK
+128 TLK
-137 SVGNVASEV
+137 TVGNVASEV

-170 SYSSYEQNVGGV
+170 SYASYEQNIGGV
-182 ETLYALSEKEI
+182 ETLFKDS
-193 QEYADTY
+193 ADK
-200 GISVEEVK
+200 VLE
-208 ANNEIMNSSINTVMN
+208 
-223 NAKQAYKTAGLSAN
+223 NAQNAYKTSGLSAN
-237 EYMENV
+237 DYMETV
-243 TSFTASLL
+243 TSFSASLL
-251 QSLDG
+251 QSLGGD
-256 NTQEAASVA
+256 TEKAANVA
-265 DMALI
+265 DMALV

-287 HAYQGFAKQNYTMLD
+287 NAYQGFAKQNYTMLD
-302 NLKLGYGGTKEE
+302 NLKLGYGGTKSE
-314 MGRLLMDAQKLTDVK
+314 MERLLADAQKLTGVK

-345 QENLGVTGTTAK
+345 QVNLDVTGTTAK
-357 EAESTI
+357 EAETTI
-363 TGSAASMKS
+363 SGSAASMKS

-394 VGNITNAIVQLAP
+394 VGNITNAITKLAP

-520 DLIIEATLKLM
+520 DLIIDAAIKLM

-536 GIIQSIPEI
+536 GIVQSIPEI

-551 LTVKIIKAL
+551 LTAKIIKAL
-560 LDLLSPSNIWDVGK
+560 LDLLSPSNLLDVGS
-574 QIVKGIWEGIS
+574 QIVRGIWEGIS

-591 KKKIKGWV
+591 KKKIKSWV

-695 RRRAALAKGGN
+695 RRQAALAKGGN

>member
-72 KLHQLITAQK
+72 KLHQLITAQQ

-115 NKELFKSSSSAVH
+115 NNELKKTSSIDLSKIGS
-128 FKELGNTLK
+128 TLK
-137 SVGNVASEV
+137 TVGNVASEV

-170 SYSSYEQNVGGV
+170 SYASYEQNIGGV
-182 ETLYALSEKEI
+182 ETLFKDS
-193 QEYADTY
+193 ADK
-200 GISVEEVK
+200 VLE
-208 ANNEIMNSSINTVMN
+208 
-223 NAKQAYKTAGLSAN
+223 NAQNAYKTSGLSAN
-237 EYMENV
+237 DYMETV
-243 TSFTASLL
+243 TSFSASLL
-251 QSLDG
+251 QSLGGD
-256 NTQEAASVA
+256 TEKAANVA
-265 DMALI
+265 DMALV

-287 HAYQGFAKQNYTMLD
+287 NAYQGFAKQNYTMLD
-302 NLKLGYGGTKEE
+302 NLKLGYGGTKSE
-314 MGRLLMDAQKLTDVK
+314 MERLLADAQKLTGVK

-345 QENLGVTGTTAK
+345 QVNLDVTGTTAK
-357 EAESTI
+357 EAETTI
-363 TGSAASMKS
+363 SGSAASMKS

-394 VGNITNAIVQLAP
+394 VGNITNAITKLAP

-536 GIIQSIPEI
+536 GIVQSIPEI

-695 RRRAALAKGGN
+695 RRQAALAKGGN

>member
-72 KLHQLITAQK
+72 KLHQLITAQQ

-115 NKELFKSSSSAVH
+115 NNELKKTSSIDLSKIGS
-128 FKELGNTLK
+128 TLK
-137 SVGNVASEV
+137 TVGNVASEV

-170 SYSSYEQNVGGV
+170 SYASYEQNIGGV
-182 ETLYALSEKEI
+182 ETLFKDS
-193 QEYADTY
+193 ADK
-200 GISVEEVK
+200 VLE
-208 ANNEIMNSSINTVMN
+208 
-223 NAKQAYKTAGLSAN
+223 NAQNAYKTSGLSAN
-237 EYMENV
+237 DYMETV
-243 TSFTASLL
+243 TSFSASLL
-251 QSLDG
+251 QSLGGD
-256 NTQEAASVA
+256 TEKAANIA
-265 DMALI
+265 DMALV

-287 HAYQGFAKQNYTMLD
+287 NAYQGFAKQNYTMLD
-302 NLKLGYGGTKEE
+302 NLKLGYGGTKSE
-314 MGRLLMDAQKLTDVK
+314 MERLLADAQKLTGVK

-345 QENLGVTGTTAK
+345 QVNLDVTGTTAK
-357 EAESTI
+357 EAETTI
-363 TGSAASMKS
+363 SGSAASMKS

-394 VGNITNAIVQLAP
+394 VGNITNAITKLAP
-407 NILNGIVTVINQLIP
+407 NILNGIVTVINKLIP
-422 QVGQLLIN
+422 QVGQLLNN
-430 LVPMLWDTLN
+430 LVPMLWNTLN
-440 ELLTSTLNL
+440 ELLTTTLNL

-536 GIIQSIPEI
+536 GIVQSIPEI

-551 LTVKIIKAL
+551 LTVKIIKSL

-695 RRRAALAKGGN
+695 RRQAALAKGGN

>member
-72 KLHQLITAQK
+72 KLHQLITAQQ

-115 NKELFKSSSSAVH
+115 NNELKKTSSIDLSKIGS
-128 FKELGNTLK
+128 TLK

-170 SYSSYEQNVGGV
+170 SYASYEQNIGGV
-182 ETLYALSEKEI
+182 ETLFKDS
-193 QEYADTY
+193 ADK
-200 GISVEEVK
+200 VLE
-208 ANNEIMNSSINTVMN
+208 
-223 NAKQAYKTAGLSAN
+223 NAQNAYKTSGLSAN
-237 EYMENV
+237 DYMETV
-243 TSFTASLL
+243 TSFSASLL
-251 QSLDG
+251 QSLGGD
-256 NTQEAASVA
+256 TEKAANVA
-265 DMALI
+265 DMALV

-287 HAYQGFAKQNYTMLD
+287 NAYQGFAKQNYTMLD
-302 NLKLGYGGTKEE
+302 NLKLGYGGTKSE
-314 MGRLLMDAQKLTDVK
+314 MERLLADAQKLTGVK

-345 QENLGVTGTTAK
+345 QVNLDVTGTTAK
-357 EAESTI
+357 EAETTI
-363 TGSAASMKS
+363 SGSAASMKS

-394 VGNITNAIVQLAP
+394 VGNITNAITKLAP

-430 LVPMLWDTLN
+430 LAPMLWDTLN

-520 DLIIEATLKLM
+520 DLIIDAAIKLM

-536 GIIQSIPEI
+536 GIVQSIPEI

-551 LTVKIIKAL
+551 LTAKIIKAL
-560 LDLLSPSNIWDVGK
+560 LDLLSPSNLLDVGS
-574 QIVKGIWEGIS
+574 QIVRGIWEGIS

-591 KKKIKGWV
+591 KKKIKSWV

-695 RRRAALAKGGN
+695 RRQAALAKGGN

>member
-72 KLHQLITAQK
+72 KLHQLITAQQ

-115 NKELFKSSSSAVH
+115 NNELKKTSSIDLSKIGS
-128 FKELGNTLK
+128 TLK
-137 SVGNVASEV
+137 TVGNVASEV

-170 SYSSYEQNVGGV
+170 SYASYEQNIGGV
-182 ETLYALSEKEI
+182 ETLFKDS
-193 QEYADTY
+193 ADK
-200 GISVEEVK
+200 VLE
-208 ANNEIMNSSINTVMN
+208 
-223 NAKQAYKTAGLSAN
+223 NAQNAYKTSGLSAN
-237 EYMENV
+237 DYMETV
-243 TSFTASLL
+243 TSFSASLL
-251 QSLDG
+251 QSLGGD
-256 NTQEAASVA
+256 TEKAANVA
-265 DMALI
+265 DMALV

-287 HAYQGFAKQNYTMLD
+287 NAYQGFAKQNYTMLD
-302 NLKLGYGGTKEE
+302 NLKLGYGGTKSE
-314 MGRLLMDAQKLTDVK
+314 MERLLADAQKLTGVK

-345 QENLGVTGTTAK
+345 QVNLDVTGTTAK
-357 EAESTI
+357 EAETTI
-363 TGSAASMKS
+363 SGSAASMKS

-394 VGNITNAIVQLAP
+394 VGNITNAITKLAP

-551 LTVKIIKAL
+551 LTAKIIKAL
-560 LDLLSPSNIWDVGK
+560 LDLLSPSNLLDVGS
-574 QIVKGIWEGIS
+574 QIVRGIWEGIS

-591 KKKIKGWV
+591 KKKIKSWV

-695 RRRAALAKGGN
+695 RRQAALAKGGN

>member
-72 KLHQLITAQK
+72 KLHQLITAQQ

-115 NKELFKSSSSAVH
+115 NNELKKTSSIDLSKIGS
-128 FKELGNTLK
+128 TLK
-137 SVGNVASEV
+137 TVGNVASEV

-161 TAVVGMGVK
+161 TTVVGMGVK
-170 SYSSYEQNVGGV
+170 SYASYEQNIGGV
-182 ETLYALSEKEI
+182 ETLFKDS
-193 QEYADTY
+193 ADK
-200 GISVEEVK
+200 VLE
-208 ANNEIMNSSINTVMN
+208 
-223 NAKQAYKTAGLSAN
+223 NAQNAYKTSGLSAN
-237 EYMENV
+237 GYMETV
-243 TSFTASLL
+243 TSFSASLL
-251 QSLDG
+251 QSLGGD
-256 NTQEAASVA
+256 TEKAANIA
-265 DMALI
+265 DMALV

-287 HAYQGFAKQNYTMLD
+287 NAYQGFAKQNYTMLD
-302 NLKLGYGGTKEE
+302 NLKVGYGGTKSE
-314 MGRLLMDAQKLTDVK
+314 MERLLADAQKLTGVK

-345 QENLGVTGTTAK
+345 QVNLDVTGTTAK
-357 EAESTI
+357 EAETTI
-363 TGSAASMKS
+363 SGSAASMKS

-394 VGNITNAIVQLAP
+394 VGNITNAITKLAP

-520 DLIIEATLKLM
+520 DLIIDAAIKLM

-536 GIIQSIPEI
+536 GIVQSIPEI

-551 LTVKIIKAL
+551 LTAKIIKAL

-695 RRRAALAKGGN
+695 RRQAALAKGGN

>member
-72 KLHQLITAQK
+72 KLHQLITAQQ

-105 TSSKKAVESM
+105 ASSKKAVESM
-115 NKELFKSSSSAVH
+115 NNELKKTSSIDLSKIGS
-128 FKELGNTLK
+128 TLK
-137 SVGNVASEV
+137 TVGNVASEV

-170 SYSSYEQNVGGV
+170 SYASYEQNIGGV
-182 ETLYALSEKEI
+182 ETLFKDS
-193 QEYADTY
+193 ADK
-200 GISVEEVK
+200 VLE
-208 ANNEIMNSSINTVMN
+208 
-223 NAKQAYKTAGLSAN
+223 NAQNAYKTSGLSAN
-237 EYMENV
+237 DYMETV
-243 TSFTASLL
+243 TSFSASLL
-251 QSLDG
+251 QSLGGD
-256 NTQEAASVA
+256 TEKAANVA
-265 DMALI
+265 DMALV

-287 HAYQGFAKQNYTMLD
+287 NAYQGFAKQNYTMLD
-302 NLKLGYGGTKEE
+302 NLKLGYGGTKSE
-314 MGRLLMDAQKLTDVK
+314 MERLLADAQKLTGVK

-345 QENLGVTGTTAK
+345 QVNLDVTGTTAK
-357 EAESTI
+357 EATTTI
-363 TGSAASMKS
+363 SGSAASMKS

-394 VGNITNAIVQLAP
+394 VGNITNAITKLAP

-482 GLQIVLALATGITDR
+482 GLQIVLALATGIADR

-551 LTVKIIKAL
+551 LTAKIIKAL

-627 GRGVANGITKS
+627 GRGVAMVLQSLYQMFKMQCHI
-638 VSDVQNAMSYLSGK
+638 YLQK
-652 VQTSFNPVINPTT
+652 FKQVL
-665 NTNPFI
+665 I
-671 LQIDKFVNNREQDV
+671 L
-685 QGLAEEMEFY
+685 
-695 RRRAALAKGGN
+695 

>member
-8 GITIEINGNTSKL
+8 GITIEINGKTSKL

-72 KLHQLITAQK
+72 KLHQLITAQQ

-115 NKELFKSSSSAVH
+115 NNELKKTSSIDLSKIGS
-128 FKELGNTLK
+128 TLK
-137 SVGNVASEV
+137 TVGNVASEV

-170 SYSSYEQNVGGV
+170 SYASYEQNIGGV
-182 ETLYALSEKEI
+182 ETLFKDS
-193 QEYADTY
+193 ADK
-200 GISVEEVK
+200 VLE
-208 ANNEIMNSSINTVMN
+208 
-223 NAKQAYKTAGLSAN
+223 NAQNAYKTSGLSAN
-237 EYMENV
+237 DYMETV
-243 TSFTASLL
+243 TSFSASLL
-251 QSLDG
+251 QSLGGD
-256 NTQEAASVA
+256 TEKAANVA
-265 DMALI
+265 DMALV

-287 HAYQGFAKQNYTMLD
+287 NAYQGFAKQNYTMLD
-302 NLKLGYGGTKEE
+302 NLKLGYGGTKSE
-314 MGRLLMDAQKLTDVK
+314 MERLLADAQKLTGVK

-345 QENLGVTGTTAK
+345 QVNLDVTGTTAK
-357 EAESTI
+357 EAETTI
-363 TGSAASMKS
+363 SGSAASMKS

-382 SPEALASTITVF
+382 SSEALASTITVF
-394 VGNITNAIVQLAP
+394 VGNITNAITKLAP

-482 GLQIVLALATGITDR
+482 GLQIVLALATGIADR

-520 DLIIEATLKLM
+520 DLIIDATLKLM

-536 GIIQSIPEI
+536 GIVQSIPEI

-551 LTVKIIKAL
+551 LTAKIIKAL
-560 LDLLSPSNIWDVGK
+560 LDLFSPSNLLDVGS
-574 QIVKGIWEGIS
+574 QIVRGIWEGIS

-591 KKKIKGWV
+591 KKKIKSWV

-638 VSDVQNAMSYLSGK
+638 ISDVQNAMSYLSGK

-695 RRRAALAKGGN
+695 RRQAALAKGGN

>member
-72 KLHQLITAQK
+72 KLHQLITAQQ

-115 NKELFKSSSSAVH
+115 NNELKKTSSIDLSKIGS
-128 FKELGNTLK
+128 TLK
-137 SVGNVASEV
+137 TVGNVASEV

-170 SYSSYEQNVGGV
+170 SYASYEQNIGGV
-182 ETLYALSEKEI
+182 ETLFKDS
-193 QEYADTY
+193 ADK
-200 GISVEEVK
+200 VLE
-208 ANNEIMNSSINTVMN
+208 
-223 NAKQAYKTAGLSAN
+223 NAQNAYKTSGLSAN
-237 EYMENV
+237 DYMETV
-243 TSFTASLL
+243 TSFSASLL
-251 QSLDG
+251 QSLGGD
-256 NTQEAASVA
+256 TEKAANVA
-265 DMALI
+265 DMALV

-287 HAYQGFAKQNYTMLD
+287 NAYQGFAKQNYTMLD
-302 NLKLGYGGTKEE
+302 NLKLGYGGTKSE
-314 MGRLLMDAQKLTDVK
+314 MERLLADTQKLTGVK

-345 QENLGVTGTTAK
+345 QVNLDVTGTTAK
-357 EAESTI
+357 EAETTI
-363 TGSAASMKS
+363 SGSAASMKS

-394 VGNITNAIVQLAP
+394 VGNITNAITKLAP

-482 GLQIVLALATGITDR
+482 GLQIVLALATGIADR

-520 DLIIEATLKLM
+520 DLIIDATLKLM

-536 GIIQSIPEI
+536 GIVQSIPEI

-551 LTVKIIKAL
+551 LTAKIIKAL
-560 LDLLSPSNIWDVGK
+560 LDLLSPSNLLDVGS
-574 QIVKGIWEGIS
+574 QIVRGIWEGIS

-591 KKKIKGWV
+591 KKKIKSWV

-638 VSDVQNAMSYLSGK
+638 ISDVQNAMSYLSGK

-695 RRRAALAKGGN
+695 RRQAALAKGGN